1 MQEEHKQSVFVA
13 FLDIMG
19 YKQIVKNNTHEKLK
33 DIYFYDVS
41 TVTAYNYSPQKV
53 LRSDGK
59 YQALDK
65 AKRINVKSLMV
76 SDSVIVWTPDDSMQ
90 SFRDILFKVNYMLV
104 ESIFKGIPM
113 RAGVCVGPI
122 SLFIEDDINTYS
134 QMILLGKPIV
144 DAYEISEKQNW
155 TGCVIDKKCIDKYK
169 EYEIQYSGDPSDLIK
184 LEYLINNKILLKYNV
199 PQKTGPIEE
208 YVPNWT
214 LYPTW
219 SKYVEGKRRYH
230 TIEETIRSAFSS
242 LNKNPNEWSVESK
255 IWNTLKFIQEITGA
269 DIKEKKCFFGPTMPI
284 EQI

>member
-1 MQEEHKQSVFVA
+1 MQEEYKQSVFVA

-41 TVTAYNYSPQKV
+41 TVTAYNYLPQKV

-59 YQALDK
+59 YQPLDE

-113 RAGVCVGPI
+113 RVGVSVGPI
-122 SLFIEDDINTYS
+122 SLFVEDDANTYT

-155 TGCVIDKKCIDKYK
+155 TGCVIDKKCIEKYK
-169 EYEIQYSGDPSDLIK
+169 EYEIQYSGDKSNVIKLDYLIK
-184 LEYLINNKILLKYNV
+184 DLLQISWSRSRLKSYLINDF
-199 PQKTGPIEE
+199 
-208 YVPNWT
+208 
-214 LYPTW
+214 
-219 SKYVEGKRRYH
+219 SRY
-230 TIEETIRSAFSS
+230 SF
-242 LNKNPNEWSVESK
+242 
-255 IWNTLKFIQEITGA
+255 
-269 DIKEKKCFFGPTMPI
+269 
-284 EQI
+284 